1 MDPVFAALIE
11 KAFAERR
18 LVVLSGERSAELV
31 YRGNGVAMTICRVTH
46 AQVQTDSIPLERY
59 VPPSRDT
66 KLRLKPKR
74 HTVTKTVIEPVEGNV
89 FQITRKPVND
99 TARPYNGGGGDAA

>member
-18 LVVLSGERSAELV
+18 LVVLSGEHGAELV
-31 YRGNGVAMTICRVTH
+31 YRGNGVAMTICQVTH
-46 AQVQTDSIPLERY
+46 AQVQADSIPLERY
-59 VPPSRDT
+59 VPPRRDT
-66 KLRLKPKR
+66 KFRSKPKA
-74 HTVTKTVIEPVEGNV
+74 VTKTVIEPVEGNV

-99 TARPYNGGGGDAA
+99 AAQPYNGGGGDAA